1 MNMKPQWALAAAVVA
16 ALAGPGDARAQ
27 SQIPIYDVHVH
38 YSRDAWGSYDPA
50 AIEKILRAAGVR
62 RAVVSSSPDDG
73 TLKLSA
79 ANPAMFVPMLR
90 PYYDG
95 VNNATWHRENQVI
108 AYMDER
114 LKSGI
119 YKGVGE
125 FHLWSVEDAKS
136 AIVRRVV
143 ALARARDLFLYIH
156 SDAAPIEAIFAYEP
170 GVKILWAHAGMSE
183 PASVVGALLDKHER
197 LWTELSFRAGAVA
210 RGGKLDEQW
219 KAVLLRHSGRF
230 MVGTDTYVT
239 SRWGSYAELIAE
251 HRRYLDL
258 LPPEVA
264 KKIAWENAVRLFGGP
279 PLGE

>member
-1 MNMKPQWALAAAVVA
+1 MTLQWVLAAAVVA
-16 ALAGPGDARAQ
+16 ALAGMRDARAQ
-27 SQIPIYDVHVH
+27 NQIPIYDVHVH
-38 YSRDAWGSYDPA
+38 YSRDAWGIHDPA

-73 TLKLSA
+73 TLKLRA

-90 PYYDG
+90 PYFDG
-95 VNNATWHRENQVI
+95 VTNATWHRENQVV
-108 AYMDER
+108 AYIDER

-119 YKGVGE
+119 YKGIGE
-125 FHLWSVEDAKS
+125 FHLWSVEDTQS
-136 AIVRRVV
+136 PVVRRVV
-143 ALARARDLFLYIH
+143 AMARARDLLLYIH

-183 PASVVGALLDKHER
+183 PPAVVGALLDKYQL

-210 RGGKLDEQW
+210 DNGKLDEDW
-219 KAVLLRHSGRF
+219 KALLMRHPGRF

-239 SRWGSYAELIAE
+239 SRWGAYAELIAA

-264 KKIAWENAVRLFGGP
+264 KAIAWGNAVKLFGGAA
-279 PLGE
+279 LVE